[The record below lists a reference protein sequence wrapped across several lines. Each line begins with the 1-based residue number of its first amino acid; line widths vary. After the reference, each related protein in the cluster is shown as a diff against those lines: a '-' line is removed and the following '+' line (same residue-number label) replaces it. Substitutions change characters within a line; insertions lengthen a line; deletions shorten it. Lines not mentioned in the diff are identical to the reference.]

1 MNFTAKIA
9 EFFELDKRGTTAKIE
24 IIAGITTFLS
34 MAYILFVNPMI
45 LTEGFSI
52 ALHQALGIPI
62 GTSLPEQYQS
72 LMYSVRLGFTAAT
85 AISAAVATLIMAI
98 YAKMPFALAPGM
110 GENAFVAYTIIPLFA
125 DIILSSEKAAGV
137 DAAMLAIYLALVSV
151 LFNGILFLIFS
162 AGRIRE
168 FIINSVPESLKLGI
182 GIGIGLFITLIGF
195 SDVGIVKGGTA
206 TPIAFNTNALTSIP
220 FYLGMLSFIIASVL
234 VVRKVIGGFIIAII
248 ASTIAAGALGMISMP
263 PSVIMMP
270 TLTTSILNDL
280 PRSFYLYATLFGI
293 GFPIAFSLFLV
304 DFFDGIGTIT
314 GLATKA
320 KLVENGKVIGINRA
334 LITDALSSI
343 LAPFFGTSTV
353 VIYIESASGIEQ
365 GGKTGL
371 TALTVSLLF
380 FASIA
385 LAPLFTA
392 IPSFATGGV
401 LMLVGLLF
409 LSLASNLTK
418 LDDYSELIPA
428 FVTITSIPFSYSI
441 TTGIG
446 LGFISYTI
454 IKLLSGRF
462 KEIKPGVAVI
472 TLLFII
478 YFILTAK
485 GF

>member
-1 MNFTAKIA
+1 MGFSEKIS
-9 EFFELDKRGTTAKIE
+9 EFFEIEKRGNTAKIE
-24 IIAGITTFLS
+24 VIAGITTFLS
-34 MAYILFVNPMI
+34 MAYILFVNPAI

-52 ALHQALGIPI
+52 ALRHALGIPLSSPI
-62 GTSLPEQYQS
+62 PEQYQG
-72 LMYSVRLGFTAAT
+72 LLYSIRLGFTAAT
-85 AISAAVATLIMAI
+85 AISAAVATLIMAL
-98 YAKMPFALAPGM
+98 YAKLPFALAPGM

-125 DIILSSEKAAGV
+125 DLILSSERAAGV
-137 DAAMLAIYLALVSV
+137 EAAELAVYLALVSV
-151 LFNGILFLIFS
+151 FFNGILFLIFS
-162 AGRIRE
+162 VGKIRE

-195 SDVGIVKGGTA
+195 ADVGIVKGGA
-206 TPIAFNTNALTSIP
+206 GTPIAFNAEALRTLP

-234 VVRKVIGGFIIAII
+234 LVKRVVGGFIIAIL
-248 ASTIAAGALGMISMP
+248 ASTVAAGAFGMLSLP
-263 PSVIMMP
+263 PSLVTVP

-280 PRSFYLYATLFGI
+280 PRSFYLYASLFGV

-320 KLVENGKVIGINRA
+320 RLVENGKIAGIGRA

-365 GGKTGL
+365 GGRTGL
-371 TALTVSLLF
+371 TALVTSLLF
-380 FASIA
+380 FLSIG
-385 LAPLFTA
+385 LTPLFTA

-409 LSLASNLTK
+409 LTMAGKLTE
-418 LDDYSELIPA
+418 LEDYSELIPA
-428 FVTITSIPFSYSI
+428 FVTITSIPFTYSI

-446 LGFISYTI
+446 LGFITYVL
-454 IKLLSGRF
+454 IKLLTGKLR
-462 KEIKPGVAVI
+462 EIKPGVAAIAV
-472 TLLFII
+472 LFLI
-478 YFILTAK
+478 YFILVAK

>member
-1 MNFTAKIA
+1 MGLS
-9 EFFELDKRGTTAKIE
+9 EFFELDKRGSTVKIE
-24 IIAGITTFLS
+24 VIAGVTTFLS
-34 MAYILFVNPMI
+34 MAYILFVNPTI
-45 LTEGFSI
+45 LTDGFSI

-62 GTSLPEQYQS
+62 GNPLPEQYQG
-72 LMYSVRLGFTAAT
+72 LLYSIRLGFTVAT
-85 AISAAVATLIMAI
+85 AISAAFATLIMAI
-98 YAKMPFALAPGM
+98 YAKLPFALAPGM

-125 DIILSSEKAAGV
+125 EIILSSEKAAGV
-137 DAAMLAIYLALVSV
+137 EAAKLAIYLALVSV
-151 LFNGILFLIFS
+151 LLNGILFLIFS
-162 AGRIRE
+162 VGKIRE

-195 SDVGIVKGGTA
+195 SDVGIVKGGIA
-206 TPIAFNTNALTSIP
+206 TPITFNASALTALP
-220 FYLGMLSFIIASVL
+220 FYLGMLSFVLASVL
-234 VVRKVIGGFIIAII
+234 LVKKVIGGFIIAIL
-248 ASTIAAGALGMISMP
+248 ASTIAAGALGMITMP
-263 PSVIMMP
+263 PSILMAP
-270 TLTTSILNDL
+270 TFSTSILNDL
-280 PRSFYLYATLFGI
+280 PRSFYLYASLFGI

-320 KLVENGKVIGINRA
+320 KLVENGKIIGINRA

-343 LAPFFGTSTV
+343 FAPFFGTSTV

-371 TALTVSLLF
+371 TALTTSLLF

-385 LAPLFTA
+385 LAPLFTV

-409 LSLASNLTK
+409 LSLSGNLTK
-418 LDDYSELIPA
+418 LEDYSELIPA
-428 FVTITSIPFSYSI
+428 FVTITSIPFTYSI

-446 LGFISYTI
+446 LGFITYTI
-454 IKLLSGRF
+454 IKMLSGKFR
-462 KEIKPGVAVI
+462 EIKPGIAVI
-472 TLLFII
+472 TLLFLI